1 MNFTRP
7 ASNSTGGKSRPER
20 VASERASPERPGLL
34 PDFLK
39 PRTNSSAPFRVAV
52 ILVPGFALMSFASVI
67 EPVRGANRLS
77 GRTLYHWRLY
87 APENEMVGGG
97 MVESNSGI
105 TVAAASVAELE
116 QESFDI
122 VVVCAASHAEHRR
135 YRAVEELLRRLA
147 RRNVALAAVST
158 GSFVLARAGLLADRR
173 CTVHWDYADSFA
185 EAFPDIQLCN
195 DLFVVDGSVLTCA
208 GATAALDM
216 MLQLIGA
223 HNGQE
228 LARQISGQFLHGGIR
243 AAADDQRRMLLG
255 MGVTNSVVQ
264 KAVSLMEAAIEEPL
278 ALTELTRGTGV
289 SQRQL
294 ERLCKRYLGATPA
307 QYYVQLRL
315 ERARRIL
322 RQTDMSV
329 AEVAIAC
336 GFVSLSH
343 FAKVYRRHY
352 GCSPREDRKAS

>member
-1 MNFTRP
+1 MTLAAASTARP
-7 ASNSTGGKSRPER
+7 SAPKPAER
-20 VASERASPERPGLL
+20 GAIAGLL

-39 PRTNSSAPFRVAV
+39 PRTNATAPFRVAV

-77 GRTLYHWRLY
+77 GAKFYEWELF
-87 APENEMVGGG
+87 APEGG

-105 TVAAASVAELE
+105 TVAAAPVSALE
-116 QESFDI
+116 QSPFDL
-122 VVVCAASHAEHRR
+122 VVVCAASHAEQRR
-135 YRAVEELLRRLA
+135 FRPVEETLRRLA

-158 GSFVLARAGLLADRR
+158 GSFVLARAGLLTDRR

-185 EAFPDIQLCN
+185 EAFPDIALCN
-195 DLFVVDGSVLTCA
+195 DLFVVDGSILTCA

-223 HNGQE
+223 HHGQD

-264 KAVSLMEAAIEEPL
+264 KAVSLMEAAIEEPVPL
-278 ALTELTRGTGV
+278 SELTQRTGV

-315 ERARRIL
+315 ERARRML

-352 GCSPREDRKAS
+352 GLSPREDRKAS

>member
-1 MNFTRP
+1 VNFAAP
-7 ASNSTGGKSRPER
+7 ARAQKPGSAPKAAER
-20 VASERASPERPGLL
+20 SALPGLL

-39 PRTNSSAPFRVAV
+39 PRTNAKAPFRVAV

-77 GRTLYHWRLY
+77 DSRFYDWELF
-87 APENEMVGGG
+87 APEGG

-105 TVAAASVAELE
+105 TVAAAPVAALE
-116 QESFDI
+116 QGHFDL
-122 VVVCAASHAEHRR
+122 VVVCAASHAEQRR
-135 YRAVEELLRRLA
+135 FRAVEEVLRRLA

-158 GSFVLARAGLLADRR
+158 GSFVLARAGLLTDRR

-185 EAFPDIQLCN
+185 EAFPDIALCN
-195 DLFVVDGSVLTCA
+195 DLFVVDGSILTCA

-223 HNGQE
+223 HHGQE

-264 KAVSLMEAAIEEPL
+264 KAVSLMEAAIEEPV
-278 ALTELTRGTGV
+278 ALSELTRRTGV

-315 ERARRIL
+315 ERARRML

-352 GCSPREDRKAS
+352 GLSPREDRKAS

>member
-1 MNFTRP
+1 MTLAAAAPIP
-7 ASNSTGGKSRPER
+7 AAAPKAAER
-20 VASERASPERPGLL
+20 GAIAGLL

-39 PRTNSSAPFRVAV
+39 PRTNARTPFRVAV

-77 GRTLYHWRLY
+77 GSKFYEWELF
-87 APENEMVGGG
+87 APEGG

-105 TVAAASVAELE
+105 TVAASSVAALE
-116 QESFDI
+116 QSAFDL
-122 VVVCAASHAEHRR
+122 VVVCAASHAEQRR
-135 YRAVEELLRRLA
+135 FRPVEETLRRLA

-185 EAFPDIQLCN
+185 EAFPDIALCN
-195 DLFVVDGSVLTCA
+195 DLFVVDGSILTCA

-223 HNGQE
+223 HHGQD

-264 KAVSLMEAAIEEPL
+264 KAVALMEAAIEEPV
-278 ALTELTRGTGV
+278 ALSELTRRTGV

-315 ERARRIL
+315 ERARRML

-352 GCSPREDRKAS
+352 GLSPREDRKAT

>member
-1 MNFTRP
+1 MTLAA
-7 ASNSTGGKSRPER
+7 ASTARTSAPKAAER
-20 VASERASPERPGLL
+20 GAIAGLL

-39 PRTNSSAPFRVAV
+39 PRTNAKAPFRVAV

-77 GRTLYHWRLY
+77 GAKYYEWELF
-87 APENEMVGGG
+87 APEGG

-105 TVAAASVAELE
+105 TVAAAPVSALE
-116 QESFDI
+116 QGSFDL
-122 VVVCAASHAEHRR
+122 VVVCAASHAEQRR
-135 YRAVEELLRRLA
+135 FRVVEETLRRLA

-158 GSFVLARAGLLADRR
+158 GSFVLARAGLLTDRR

-185 EAFPDIQLCN
+185 EAFPDIALCN
-195 DLFVVDGSVLTCA
+195 DLFVVDGSILTCA

-223 HNGQE
+223 HHGQD

-264 KAVSLMEAAIEEPL
+264 KAVSLMEAAIEEPVPL
-278 ALTELTRGTGV
+278 SELTQRTGV

-315 ERARRIL
+315 ERARRML

-352 GCSPREDRKAS
+352 GLSPREDRKAS

>member
-1 MNFTRP
+1 M
-7 ASNSTGGKSRPER
+7 PE
-20 VASERASPERPGLL
+20 
-34 PDFLK
+34 FLK
-39 PRTNSSAPFRVAV
+39 PRSNQTAPFRVAV
-52 ILVPGFALMSFASVI
+52 IMVPGFALMSFASVI
-67 EPVRGANRLS
+67 EPIRGANRLS
-77 GRTLYHWRLY
+77 GHHHYDWELF
-87 APENEMVGGG
+87 APEGG

-105 TVAAASVAELE
+105 TVAAAPVAMLE
-116 QESFDI
+116 QSSFDL
-122 VVVCAASHAEHRR
+122 VVVCAASHAEQRR
-135 YRAVEELLRRLA
+135 FRSVEDVVRHLA

-158 GSFVLARAGLLADRR
+158 GSFVLARAGLLTDRR

-185 EAFPDIQLCN
+185 EAFPDIALCN
-195 DLFVVDGSVLTCA
+195 DLFVVDGSILTCA

-216 MLQLIGA
+216 MLQLVGA
-223 HNGQE
+223 HHGQE

-264 KAVSLMEAAIEEPL
+264 KAVSLMESAIEEPVP
-278 ALTELTRGTGV
+278 LTELTRRTGV

-315 ERARRIL
+315 ERARRML

-352 GCSPREDRKAS
+352 GLSPREDRKAS

>member
-1 MNFTRP
+1 MTLAAASTAHSP
-7 ASNSTGGKSRPER
+7 APKVAER
-20 VASERASPERPGLL
+20 GAIAGLL

-39 PRTNSSAPFRVAV
+39 PRTNAKAPFRVAV

-77 GRTLYHWRLY
+77 GAKFYEWELF
-87 APENEMVGGG
+87 APEGG

-105 TVAAASVAELE
+105 TVAAAPVSALE
-116 QESFDI
+116 QNPFDL
-122 VVVCAASHAEHRR
+122 VVVCAASHAEQRR
-135 YRAVEELLRRLA
+135 FRAVEEVLRRLA

-158 GSFVLARAGLLADRR
+158 GSFVLARAGLLTDRR

-185 EAFPDIQLCN
+185 EAFPDIALCN
-195 DLFVVDGSVLTCA
+195 DLFVVDGSILTCA

-223 HNGQE
+223 HHGQD

-264 KAVSLMEAAIEEPL
+264 KAVSLMEAAIEEPVPL
-278 ALTELTRGTGV
+278 SELTQRTGV

-315 ERARRIL
+315 ERARRML

-352 GCSPREDRKAS
+352 GLSPREDRKAS

>member
-1 MNFTRP
+1 MNVVAPPSAQMPNGGLKP
-7 ASNSTGGKSRPER
+7 AARGAVS
-20 VASERASPERPGLL
+20 GLL
-34 PDFLK
+34 PEFLK
-39 PRTNSSAPFRVAV
+39 PRTNSRAPFRVAV

-67 EPVRGANRLS
+67 EPIRGANRLS
-77 GRTLYHWRLY
+77 RLHY
-87 APENEMVGGG
+87 YDWELFAPESEMVSGG

-105 TVAAASVAELE
+105 SVAAAPVAALE
-116 QESFDI
+116 QGNFDL
-122 VVVCAASHAEHRR
+122 VVVCAASHAEQRR
-135 YRAVEELLRRLA
+135 FRAVEDMVRRLA

-158 GSFVLARAGLLADRR
+158 GSFVLARAGLLAERR

-185 EAFPDIQLCN
+185 EAFPDIAVCN
-195 DLFVVDGSVLTCA
+195 DLFVVDGSILTCA

-223 HNGQE
+223 HHGQE

-255 MGVTNSVVQ
+255 MGVTNAVVQ
-264 KAVSLMEAAIEEPL
+264 KAVSFMEAAIEDPVPL
-278 ALTELTRGTGV
+278 AELTRRTGV

-315 ERARRIL
+315 ERARRML

-352 GCSPREDRKAS
+352 GLSPREDRKAS

>member
-1 MNFTRP
+1 MTLAAATTAHAP
-7 ASNSTGGKSRPER
+7 APKAAER
-20 VASERASPERPGLL
+20 GAIAGLL

-39 PRTNSSAPFRVAV
+39 PRTNAKAPFRVAV

-77 GRTLYHWRLY
+77 GVKFYEWELF
-87 APENEMVGGG
+87 APEGG

-105 TVAAASVAELE
+105 TVAAAPVSALE
-116 QESFDI
+116 QHQFDL
-122 VVVCAASHAEHRR
+122 VVVCAASHAEQRR
-135 YRAVEELLRRLA
+135 FRAAEEVLRRLA

-158 GSFVLARAGLLADRR
+158 GSFVLARAGLLTDRR

-185 EAFPDIQLCN
+185 EAFPDIALCN
-195 DLFVVDGSVLTCA
+195 DLFVVDGSILTCA

-223 HNGQE
+223 HHGQD

-264 KAVSLMEAAIEEPL
+264 KAVSLMEAAIEEPVPL
-278 ALTELTRGTGV
+278 SELTQRTGV

-315 ERARRIL
+315 ERARRML

-352 GCSPREDRKAS
+352 GLSPREDRKAS

>member
-1 MNFTRP
+1 MTLAAATTARTSAP
-7 ASNSTGGKSRPER
+7 KAAER
-20 VASERASPERPGLL
+20 GAIAGLL

-39 PRTNSSAPFRVAV
+39 PRTNAKAPFRVAV

-77 GRTLYHWRLY
+77 GSKFYEWELF
-87 APENEMVGGG
+87 APEGG

-105 TVAAASVAELE
+105 TVAAAPVSALE
-116 QESFDI
+116 QGSFDL
-122 VVVCAASHAEHRR
+122 VVVCAASHTEQRR
-135 YRAVEELLRRLA
+135 FRAVEETLRRLS

-158 GSFVLARAGLLADRR
+158 GSFVLARAGLLTDRR

-185 EAFPDIQLCN
+185 EAFPDIALCN
-195 DLFVVDGSVLTCA
+195 DLFVVDGSILTCA

-223 HNGQE
+223 HHGQD

-264 KAVSLMEAAIEEPL
+264 KAVSLMEAAIEEPVPL
-278 ALTELTRGTGV
+278 GELTQRTGV

-315 ERARRIL
+315 ERARRML

-352 GCSPREDRKAS
+352 GLSPREDRKAS